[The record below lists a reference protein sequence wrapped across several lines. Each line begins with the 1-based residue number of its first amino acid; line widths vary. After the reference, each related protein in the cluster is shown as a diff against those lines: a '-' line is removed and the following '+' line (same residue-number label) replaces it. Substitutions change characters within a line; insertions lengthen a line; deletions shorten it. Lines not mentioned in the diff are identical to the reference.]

1 VEQSSSDTSADFAY
15 TSIPIIIGVTGHR
28 DLIPTDVPKLRE
40 IVKAELQTLQ
50 NSYPHSTLMMLNS
63 LAEGADQLCADVG
76 LEMKIPLIAAL
87 PLQPDEYRHDF
98 SDQALITFNRQC
110 AEAFDLFVVQAT
122 EGPLAVTREF
132 SYRQAGIYVASHSH
146 VLLALWDG
154 HPATPDGC
162 GTAEAV
168 DFILHAN
175 YCGKNTSLFKANG
188 DGGVLHILTPT
199 IRHPVLGKS
208 LSIHL
213 IENINGSL
221 ESSLRITDEFN
232 KSYRE
237 CTPDGAY
244 GLIDS
249 KTLADAGEHLK
260 TFHQLYL
267 IADNLSVHFR
277 NKVLQSIKWLSIFGV
292 SLVIAF
298 LLYDEMESNLFLL
311 AYGGL
316 LMLSAGVFS
325 AVKKRDWHK
334 KYLEYRA
341 LAETLRVQF
350 YLYISGIDQSICEA
364 FTWSQ
369 KNEIIWV
376 KKAVLALSVGYKPDF
391 TAAPERIKAAWI
403 ESQMAYHLKKLAQT
417 EIRKRINANTAMG
430 ILFFSIVVYTVIV
443 GLEFSFPGLMQS
455 IVPMAKFKTLFA
467 MHAGQEIILRSVLK
481 ILLGVFSAVTL
492 FLSNYYGKLSIN
504 RQASDHEKMTELY
517 KTALQKWEIPGIN
530 KEKLLIE
537 LAREEIVENGI
548 WLSYSRDNTPSIIL

>member
-1 VEQSSSDTSADFAY
+1 MEQSSSDTSADFAY